1 LDQIRRITEHS
12 ERLVKEY
19 LEQYEWYKNDEDCK
33 QRLGVILSRYSR
45 KNLDGEKRS
54 NGGDVKIRGSE
65 LNREERFGMIR
76 RNLEQGVEEELK
88 ALIEKDYSTISGG
101 KMREMFASPS
111 YG

>member
-45 KNLDGEKRS
+45 KNLDG
-54 NGGDVKIRGSE
+54 
-65 LNREERFGMIR
+65 
-76 RNLEQGVEEELK
+76 
-88 ALIEKDYSTISGG
+88 G
-101 KMREMFASPS
+101 KTE
-111 YG
+111 